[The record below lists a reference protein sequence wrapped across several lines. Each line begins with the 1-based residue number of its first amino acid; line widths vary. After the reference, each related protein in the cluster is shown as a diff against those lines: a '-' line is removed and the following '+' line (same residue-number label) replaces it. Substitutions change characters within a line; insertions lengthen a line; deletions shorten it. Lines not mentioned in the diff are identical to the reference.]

1 MKWKH
6 KNYSFYFSYMQKNK
20 MDPSNVEK
28 MTWHRN
34 SLLTLEHRQ
43 VKSIRE
49 KNNNDIVSL
58 SLGNYSSDMVHF
70 PYWLINSF
78 DMKAKSMMVH
88 FVWFLYF
95 NMISSF
101 SVTRTTILISKLVLF
116 PLQKNKLFRIYVE
129 TQVLLTF
136 KWIYREQ

>member
-1 MKWKH
+1 
-6 KNYSFYFSYMQKNK
+6 

-70 PYWLINSF
+70 PY
-78 DMKAKSMMVH
+78 
-88 FVWFLYF
+88 
-95 NMISSF
+95 
-101 SVTRTTILISKLVLF
+101 
-116 PLQKNKLFRIYVE
+116 
-129 TQVLLTF
+129 
-136 KWIYREQ
+136 

>member
-1 MKWKH
+1 
-6 KNYSFYFSYMQKNK
+6 

-34 SLLTLEHRQ
+34 SLLTLERRQ

-70 PYWLINSF
+70 PY
-78 DMKAKSMMVH
+78 
-88 FVWFLYF
+88 
-95 NMISSF
+95 
-101 SVTRTTILISKLVLF
+101 
-116 PLQKNKLFRIYVE
+116 
-129 TQVLLTF
+129 
-136 KWIYREQ
+136 

>member
-1 MKWKH
+1 
-6 KNYSFYFSYMQKNK
+6 MQKNK

-49 KNNNDIVSL
+49 KNNNDIVSP

-70 PYWLINSF
+70 PY
-78 DMKAKSMMVH
+78 
-88 FVWFLYF
+88 
-95 NMISSF
+95 
-101 SVTRTTILISKLVLF
+101 
-116 PLQKNKLFRIYVE
+116 
-129 TQVLLTF
+129 
-136 KWIYREQ
+136 